1 MVTSKPKHSIAE
13 VLTIGTEIL
22 LGQIVDTNTQYLA
35 QELATLGVNCF
46 YHTTVG
52 DNVERI
58 IACIKAALIRADII
72 ILSGG
77 LGPTAD
83 DLTVECMAK
92 ALGVELDMHEPSLEQ
107 IKKFFSARNIAM
119 PETNS
124 KQALVPQGAVPLRN
138 DTGTAPGIY
147 WDIDLEL
154 LQKLDITS
162 PRIMIALPGVPF
174 ELKHLFKT
182 QVTPKLM
189 EQGEAGSATIYS
201 VDLRHYGIG
210 ESALAERYADL
221 LNLAN
226 PTVAPYAG
234 HGECRLRV
242 TAKAATLD
250 EAKALTKPVVDQII
264 ERSGPLLYGF
274 DDTTLEAECA
284 RLLTEKGLTISLAES
299 CTGGLMSKLLT
310 DIAGSSKFISLN
322 LVTYANEAKEKM
334 VGVPAEI
341 LVEHGAVSKECAKSM
356 ARGVRLLTSSVIGY
370 AITGI
375 AGPDGGTADKPVGL
389 VYLALDTANETITKE
404 LRLPSHLARKEIR
417 TRTAKEA
424 LNMLRLYLV

>member
-1 MVTSKPKHSIAE
+1 MVISKPKQSIAE
-13 VLTIGTEIL
+13 VITVGTELL
-22 LGQIVDTNTQYLA
+22 LGQIVDTNTQHLA
-35 QELATLGVNCF
+35 QEMARLGINCF

-52 DNVERI
+52 DNKERI
-58 IACIKAALIRADII
+58 IACIKAALKRADLI

-92 ALGVELDMHEPSLEQ
+92 ALEVELDMHQPSLEH
-107 IKKFFSARNIAM
+107 IKKFFSTRNIVM
-119 PETNS
+119 PETNA
-124 KQALVPQGAVPLRN
+124 KQALIPRGAEPLQN

-147 WDIDLEL
+147 WDVQPEL
-154 LQKLDITS
+154 LSKLNIECN
-162 PRIMIALPGVPF
+162 RIMVALPGVPF
-174 ELKHLFKT
+174 ELKHLFKV
-182 QVTPKLM
+182 QVTPRLM
-189 EQGEAGSATIYS
+189 QDGEAGSATIYS
-201 VDLRHYGIG
+201 IDLRHYGIG

-221 LNLAN
+221 LHLSN

-242 TAKAATLD
+242 TAKAASLE

-274 DDTTLEAECA
+274 DDTNLETECA
-284 RLLTEKGLTISLAES
+284 RLLTQKGMTISLAES

-334 VGVPAEI
+334 VGVPSEI
-341 LVEHGAVSKECAKSM
+341 LAQHGAVSEECAKSM

-389 VYLALDTANETITKE
+389 VWLALDTENETITKE
-404 LRLPSHLARKEIR
+404 LRLPSHLSRKEIR

>member
-1 MVTSKPKHSIAE
+1 MVISKPKQSIAE
-13 VLTIGTEIL
+13 VITVGTELL
-22 LGQIVDTNTQYLA
+22 LGQIVDTNTQHLA
-35 QELATLGVNCF
+35 QEMARLGINCF

-52 DNVERI
+52 DNPERI
-58 IACIKAALIRADII
+58 IACIKAALKRADLI

-92 ALGVELDMHEPSLEQ
+92 ALEVELDMHQPSLEH
-107 IKKFFSARNIAM
+107 IKKFFSTRNITM
-119 PETNS
+119 PETNA
-124 KQALVPQGAVPLRN
+124 KQALIPRGAEPLQN

-147 WDIDLEL
+147 WDVQPGL
-154 LQKLDITS
+154 LSKLDIDS
-162 PRIMIALPGVPF
+162 SRIMVALPGVPF

-182 QVTPKLM
+182 QVTPRLM
-189 EQGEAGSATIYS
+189 QNGEAGSATIYS
-201 VDLRHYGIG
+201 IDLRHYGIG

-221 LNLAN
+221 LHLSN

-242 TAKAATLD
+242 TAKAASLE
-250 EAKALTKPVVDQII
+250 EAKTLTKPVVDQII

-274 DDTTLEAECA
+274 DDTNLETECA
-284 RLLTEKGLTISLAES
+284 RLLTQKGMTISLAES

-341 LVEHGAVSKECAKSM
+341 LAKHGAVSEECAKSM

-389 VYLALDTANETITKE
+389 VWLALDTENETITKE
-404 LRLPSHLARKEIR
+404 LRLPSHLSRKEIR

>member
-1 MVTSKPKHSIAE
+1 LNSSKAKQSIAE
-13 VLTIGTEIL
+13 VLTIGTELL
-22 LGQIVDTNTQYLA
+22 LGQIVDTNTQHLA
-35 QELATLGVNCF
+35 QELARLGVNCF

-58 IACIKAALIRADII
+58 IACMQAALTRADII
-72 ILSGG
+72 IMSGG

-92 ALGVELDMHEPSLEQ
+92 ALGVELDMHEPSLEH
-107 IKKFFSARNIAM
+107 IKEFFSTRNIVM

-124 KQALVPQGAVPLRN
+124 KQALIPRGAEPLKN

-147 WDIDLEL
+147 WEIDPSL
-154 LQKLDITS
+154 LAKLNITS
-162 PRIMIALPGVPF
+162 PRTMIALPGVPF
-174 ELKHLFKT
+174 ELKYLFKER
-182 QVTPKLM
+182 VTPRLM
-189 EQGEAGSATIYS
+189 SKGEAGSATIYS
-201 VDLRHYGIG
+201 IDLRHYGIG

-221 LNLAN
+221 LNLSN

-242 TAKAATLD
+242 TAKAATKD
-250 EAKALTKPVVDQII
+250 EAQALSKPVVDQII
-264 ERSGPLLYGF
+264 ERSGPLMYGF
-274 DDTTLEAECA
+274 DDTSLEAECA
-284 RLLTEKGLTISLAES
+284 RLLIKKGLTISLAES

-334 VGVPAEI
+334 VGVSAEI
-341 LVEHGAVSKECAKSM
+341 LEQHGAVSEECAKSM
-356 ARGVRLLTSSVIGY
+356 ARGVRLLTSTVIGY
-370 AITGI
+370 GITGI

-389 VYLALDTANETITKE
+389 VYLALDTESETITKE
-404 LRLPSHLARKEIR
+404 LRLPSHLSRKEIR

>member
-1 MVTSKPKHSIAE
+1 MVTVKPKQSIAE
-13 VLTIGTEIL
+13 VITVGTELL
-22 LGQIVDTNTQYLA
+22 LGQIVDTNTQHLA
-35 QELATLGVNCF
+35 QEMARLGINCF

-58 IACIKAALIRADII
+58 IACIRAALKRADLI

-92 ALGVELDMHEPSLEQ
+92 ALGVELEMHQPSLEH
-107 IKKFFSARNIAM
+107 IKKFFSSRNIAM
-119 PETNS
+119 PETNA
-124 KQALVPQGAVPLRN
+124 KQALIPQGAEALQN
-138 DTGTAPGIY
+138 DTGTAPGVY
-147 WDIDLEL
+147 WDIASGL
-154 LQKLDITS
+154 LNKQNIES
-162 PRIMIALPGVPF
+162 PRTMIALPGVPF

-182 QVTPKLM
+182 QVTPRLIQ
-189 EQGEAGSATIYS
+189 QGEAGSATIYS
-201 VDLRHYGIG
+201 IDLRHYGIG

-221 LNLAN
+221 LHLSN

-242 TAKAATLD
+242 TAKAPTLD
-250 EAKALTKPVVDQII
+250 EAKALTKPLVDQIV
-264 ERSGPLLYGF
+264 ERSGPLFYGF
-274 DDTTLEAECA
+274 DDTNLETECA
-284 RLLTEKGLTISLAES
+284 RLLTQKGLTISLAES

-334 VGVPAEI
+334 LGVPHEI
-341 LVEHGAVSKECAKSM
+341 LVEHGAVSEECAKSM
-356 ARGVRLLTSSVIGY
+356 ARGVRLLSSSVIGY

-375 AGPDGGTADKPVGL
+375 AGPEGGTADKPVGL
-389 VYLALDTANETITKE
+389 VYLALDTQKDTITKE
-404 LRLPSHLARKEIR
+404 LHIASHLSRKEIR

-424 LNMLRLYLV
+424 LNMLRLYLA

>member
-1 MVTSKPKHSIAE
+1 MVISKPKQSIAE
-13 VLTIGTEIL
+13 VITVGTELL
-22 LGQIVDTNTQYLA
+22 LGQIVDTNTQHLA
-35 QELATLGVNCF
+35 QEMARLGINCF

-52 DNVERI
+52 DNPERI
-58 IACIKAALIRADII
+58 IACIKAALKRADLI

-92 ALGVELDMHEPSLEQ
+92 ALEVELDMHHPSLEH
-107 IKKFFSARNIAM
+107 IKKFFSTRNISM
-119 PETNS
+119 PETNA
-124 KQALVPQGAVPLRN
+124 KQALIPRGAEALKN

-147 WDIDLEL
+147 WDVQPEL
-154 LQKLDITS
+154 LNKLDIDS
-162 PRIMIALPGVPF
+162 SRIMVALPGVPF

-182 QVTPKLM
+182 QVTPRLM
-189 EQGEAGSATIYS
+189 KDGEAGSATIYS
-201 VDLRHYGIG
+201 IDLRHYGIG

-221 LNLAN
+221 LHLSN

-242 TAKAATLD
+242 TAKAASLD

-264 ERSGPLLYGF
+264 EQSGPLLYGF
-274 DDTTLEAECA
+274 DDTNLETECA
-284 RLLTEKGLTISLAES
+284 RLLTQKGLTISLAES

-341 LVEHGAVSKECAKSM
+341 LEKHGAVSEECAKSM

-389 VYLALDTANETITKE
+389 VWLALDTATETITKE
-404 LRLPSHLARKEIR
+404 LLLPSHLSRKEIR

>member
-1 MVTSKPKHSIAE
+1 MVTSKPKQSIAE

-35 QELATLGVNCF
+35 QELAILGVNCF

-58 IACIKAALIRADII
+58 ITCIQAALTRADII

-124 KQALVPQGAVPLRN
+124 KQALVPRGAMPLRN

-147 WDIDLEL
+147 WDISLDLL
-154 LQKLDITS
+154 RKLNISS

-201 VDLRHYGIG
+201 IDLRHFGIG

-221 LNLAN
+221 LNLVN

-242 TAKAATLD
+242 TAKASTLD
-250 EAKALTKPVVDQII
+250 EAKALTQPVVDQII

-274 DDTTLEAECA
+274 NDTNLEAECA
-284 RLLTEKGLTISLAES
+284 RLLTEKKLTISLAES

-334 VGVPAEI
+334 VGVPAEL
-341 LVEHGAVSKECAKSM
+341 LVEHGAVSEECAKSM
-356 ARGVRLLTSSVIGY
+356 AHGVRLLTSSVIGY

-404 LRLPSHLARKEIR
+404 LRLPSHLSRKEIR

-424 LNMLRLYLV
+424 LNMLRLYLI